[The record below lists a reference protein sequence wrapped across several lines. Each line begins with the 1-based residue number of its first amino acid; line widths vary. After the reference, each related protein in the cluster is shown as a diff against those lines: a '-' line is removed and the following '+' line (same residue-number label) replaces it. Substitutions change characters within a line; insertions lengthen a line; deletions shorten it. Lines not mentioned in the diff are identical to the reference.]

1 MTKKNAIQDI
11 YPLSYMQ
18 EGMLFHSL
26 LQKESQAYAEQASF
40 SITGKVDTRVF
51 EESVHALFERHDIFR
66 TIFISQNVS
75 VPQQV
80 VLKER
85 NVSIIEENLTNLNK
99 ADQIKHIEE
108 AKRRDRKKGFHLQKD
123 MLMRVTLLQTGEC
136 EYTCIWSF
144 HHIIMDGWC
153 LGIVLKEFF
162 QIYAS
167 RLRRTPLTLEPAV
180 PYGTYIKW
188 LMEQDKE
195 KAASYWERYLE
206 GFEQQTIL
214 PKQKKAGESRQEEVT
229 FSFSKEDTAKLKE
242 LAVKEEVTLSTIFHT
257 LWGILLQAY
266 NQTEDAVFGSV
277 ISGRPS
283 EIEGIERMIGLFI
296 NTVPV
301 RISGADIP
309 FQKLIKNVQKDAL
322 KGQAYSY
329 HPLYDIQANSQV
341 KQGLIDHILV
351 FENYPVE
358 QELDVLNSKG
368 DTKDL
373 FHIHDFSME
382 DETNYSFYLMV
393 APGDEIHLKMRY
405 DSSMYDRQFIEN
417 IKGHLAH
424 IVSQVLDKPDITPD
438 KLEII
443 TSGEKAQLLA
453 PISEETEKP
462 EYDTVHAMFE
472 RQAAKTPDQIAIRYE
487 GESVTYKELNESA
500 NKLARLLQKRGLKR
514 EEPVGV
520 MLGRSPSLAAAVL
533 GILKAGGAFV
543 PIDPGSP
550 KERIRYVIEN
560 SGCVHVVTERHQ
572 SVPAEQTL
580 QVTYIEEAG
589 TEADG
594 SNVQSI
600 NTADDLLYMIYTSG
614 TTGKPKGVLLEHKN
628 MGNLLSHQLTN
639 TDIDFCTNVL
649 QYASVAFDV
658 CYQELF
664 SVLLSGGT
672 LCIVPESIKRD
683 VSQLFSFID
692 QHNTEVVFFPTAF
705 VKMLFNEEGYAQSFP
720 RCVKHVITAGEQLT
734 VSRLFR
740 QTLRLHGMHLHNH
753 YGPSETHVV
762 STYTISAGDD
772 IPEHPPIGKPIHHNK
787 MYILSKNRQLQP
799 LGIAGELYISGA
811 NTGRGYVNNPA
822 LTEEKFLPDPFRT
835 DAVMYRTGDL
845 ARLRADGQIEY
856 IGRTDDQVKIR
867 GYRIEP
873 KEIETVLANHH
884 AVKEA
889 AVLIQT
895 NESGEN
901 ELCAYCSVSQATDP
915 SQLRSDLAKE
925 LPDYMIPVKWAFVDS
940 IPLTANGKVD
950 QRALPE
956 ASAYAAGRQYTAPRN
971 VTELKLT
978 RIWEEVLQSG
988 PIGVH
993 DHFFELGG
1001 HSLKA
1006 TALVA
1011 KIAKECSVQIPLSD
1025 VFSHPTVEEL
1035 AKIISEAEENP
1046 FASIEK
1052 TEMKETYPVSSAQK
1066 RMYVLHQLENGGV
1079 SYNIPAVLEVRGPFD
1094 RDRMEAVFKE
1104 LIRRHEPLRTSFEEK
1119 NGLPVQRIH
1128 DDVPFAFTKE
1138 QSAEA
1143 FIRPFDLGKAPLF
1156 RAGFVQIEKD
1166 RHLLLADMHHIISDG
1181 VSVNLLIREFS
1192 ELYAERS
1199 LPPLRIQYKDYAVW
1213 QQSFMAGAAY
1223 RKQEEYWLNRLAGE
1237 IPVLELPADKPR
1249 PPVRSFSGDRVSFVI
1264 NEKHTAQLKK
1274 LAKENKC
1281 TLYMTLLGVYTVLLA
1296 RLSGQEDMIVGSP
1309 IAGRPHADL
1318 DAVLG
1323 MFVNTLTFRTR
1334 PDGSMTF
1341 KEYLKGIRQ
1350 TALEAYE
1357 HQDYPLEELVDKL
1370 GVPRDMSR
1378 NPLFDTTFALQNM
1391 EQQKLRAAGLELQ
1404 PADVSLPISKFDLS
1418 LYISENAGELYCQ
1431 FEYSTDLF
1439 KRKTIQKWAAFF
1451 TTLAENAAADPG
1463 LELDDISVLT
1473 EKEEVSLLQ
1482 DFSPL
1487 QKTAFP
1493 LHQPLHDLLEQQAE
1507 KTPDRPAILTD
1518 DISITYQELNERANE
1533 LAHQLIKRGIRLED
1547 KTAIMGRRSPD
1558 MLIGIY
1564 AVLKAGGVYLPIDPD
1579 YPEERIRFLLKDS
1592 GVKFLLAEPELF
1604 APDLFEG
1611 ETISLKS
1618 GQTGN
1623 PEAAANPNVPV
1634 KPDSLAYIIYTS
1646 GSTGRPK
1653 GVQIEHRSAVNFLY
1667 SLQTRYGLSDSD
1679 IILHKTSY
1687 SFDASI
1693 WELFW
1698 WPIAGASVFLLPQ
1711 GGEKDPEMILN
1722 ALENN
1727 RITAAHFVPSML
1739 HAFLEYIN
1747 SRKQPIKKTCLK
1759 RVFAGG
1765 EQLGPHLV
1773 SRFYDLLPGTELTNS
1788 YGPTEATVEAAYFD
1802 LPQGKEFHNVPI
1814 GISGHNMRL
1823 YILNQKKRLLPPGC
1837 IGELYIAG
1845 TGVAR
1850 GYLNR
1855 PELTEERF
1863 LNDPFYPGERM
1874 YQTGDIAR
1882 WTEDGLVEWLGR
1894 SDGQVK
1900 VRGYRIEPGE
1910 IEAAIRRIDGIRE
1923 AAVTART
1930 EHGETALYAYI
1941 EGRESDDVRAELA
1954 TRLPAY
1960 MMPAQFIEMSE
1971 WPVTPSGKLD
1981 RRALPAP
1988 GGAADRQA
1996 YNAPRNVTEMKLC
2009 ALWEEVLKNGP
2020 VGIRDH
2026 FFERGGHSLKATALV
2041 SRIAKDFGVQVP
2053 LQDIFARPTVEELAS
2068 VIQDLEESP
2077 YEAIQPAQ
2085 TQDTYPVSSAQKRM
2099 YVLQQLED
2107 GGVGYNMPAVL
2118 ELTGPLDRGRLEET
2132 FRQLV
2137 ERHES
2142 LRTSFETGPDGE
2154 PVQRIH
2160 DSVPFQLDEAESA
2173 DAFVRPFCLEEA
2185 PLFRAALVKESDE
2198 RHLLLTDMHHI
2209 ISDGV
2214 SVNTLIKE
2222 FGELYAGR
2230 SLAPMRLQYKD
2241 YSVWQRSFQEKEGYQ
2256 KQEAYWLKRLEGEL
2270 PVLELPA
2277 DKARPAVRSFAGG
2290 SVSCTLDAETASGLH
2305 RIARDHGSTLYMVLL
2320 AAYNT
2325 LLARLSGQEDII
2337 VGSPIAG
2344 RPHKDLEPILGM
2356 FVNTLA
2362 IRTEPKG
2369 DKRFTDYLAEVR
2381 QAALEAY
2388 EHQDYPFEELVERLG
2403 VQRDTSRN
2411 PLFDAMLVVQNI
2423 EHEELLLDGLH
2434 IQPADVS
2441 RPVSKFDVTLQAS
2454 EGGGQIHFLFEY
2466 AASLFRRE
2474 TMQRWASHFMT
2485 MLEHI
2490 VREPETSLQAISML
2504 TAPERNRILSDFNG
2518 MTDQQLP
2525 EKTVHELFI
2534 TQARKTPDAAALIS
2548 GETLITYKELD
2559 DWSNKIARALQ
2570 KRQIGP
2576 DAAVG
2581 IVIPRSPEQVAA
2593 VFGVWKA
2600 GGAYVPIDPEYPE
2613 ERKQYIISDSGTAL
2627 LLTAHGAIEQVPDR
2641 FNGEVLA
2648 LEDIQEQDA
2657 SPVQSL
2663 SAPEDL
2669 AYIIYTSGTTG
2680 RPKGVMVEHRS
2691 VSQTLQWRSGFYDLN
2706 EKDTILQLF
2715 SFSFDGFVTSMFTP
2729 LISGAKAAVLAE
2741 DEARDILAIKHYLAS
2756 YRITHMIIV
2765 PVLYRTLLD
2774 VLEPGDAESLR
2785 IVTLAG
2791 EAVDQNIISRSL
2803 SVCPH
2808 TELAN
2813 EYGPTENS
2821 VATTAARHIEQS
2833 ENITIGR
2840 PIEHSHVY
2848 ILNGDH
2854 PQPIGVTGELCI
2866 SGSGLAR
2873 GYRNLPKQTA
2883 QAFVQDPFQ
2892 KNRRMYRTGDLAKWL
2907 PDGTL
2912 QYIGRIDEQVKIRGY
2927 RVELKEIESALTGI
2941 KGVKEAAVT
2950 AHTASAGQTEL
2961 CAYIVTEEGTE
2972 SETVQ
2977 QALRNEMPAYMVPA
2991 FFETLEALPVTPN
3004 GKLDRRALPEPRKK
3018 AHTGQAFT
3026 EPESDMEKE
3035 LSAIWSEV
3043 LGTENIAADQS
3054 FFELGGDSI
3063 KALQVSARLHQ
3074 AGKQIAVKDIFSRPT
3089 IRELAPYVRTERQ
3102 PVSQA
3107 PAEGEVKWSPIHKW
3121 FFTQDMKEAN
3131 HFNQSVMLTRAN
3143 SIDEEALRKT
3153 LKAITVHHDA
3163 LRLVCIKD
3171 EEKGLLLFNRPA
3183 DLADEQ
3189 LYSLTILEMEGDE
3202 HEKERFVKRR
3212 VAELQRNMDLENG
3225 PLVQA
3230 GLFRSEAEDYLFL
3243 TVHHLAVDGISWRI
3257 LLEDLASAYEQA
3269 ISGQEIKLP
3278 PKTMSFKTYT
3288 EQLADYAESKQLL
3301 QQAEYWREIEHYE
3314 TESLPYEQA
3323 DLSQTPAKKRNTV
3336 SFTLTESE
3344 TDALLKDVH
3353 SAYNTDTQDVLLA
3366 SAVLAVQKWSPRHAL
3381 KIALEGHGRQSEQA
3395 GADISR
3401 TVGWFTSIYPVL
3413 FRSGVY
3419 EPLEEYEIRTL
3430 KTVKDTLRRIPDK
3443 GNGYGVLKYLTPPKL
3458 AGMTFGKAPEISFNY
3473 LGQFDA
3479 PGGNPAETE
3488 QPDAFQFSPLGGGD
3502 DVTDTWKRE
3511 QSLEISA
3518 IAAKGRMT
3526 VSISYETERFR
3537 QDTIERLSE
3546 SCRYYLLKLSEHCL
3560 GKTDTEKTVSDFD
3573 DRELTEEALQ
3583 DIADLLSFH

>member
-1 MTKKNAIQDI
+1 MGQQPEIQDI
-11 YPLSYMQ
+11 YPLSFMQ

-26 LQKESQAYAEQASF
+26 LDHDSRAYFEQAVFTISGQLDRERF
-40 SITGKVDTRVF
+40 QKCIDAVF
-51 EESVHALFERHDIFR
+51 ERYDIFR
-66 TIFISQNVS
+66 TTFIHKNVAK
-75 VPQQV
+75 PRQV
-80 VLKER
+80 VLKNRPSRVQFHDISHLDE
-85 NVSIIEENLTNLNK
+85 K
-99 ADQIKHIEE
+99 AQDKY
-108 AKRRDRKKGFHLQKD
+108 ADRFRKEDKDKGFDLQSD
-123 MLMRVTLLQTGEC
+123 PLMRVSILKKAPER
-136 EYTCIWSF
+136 YVCIWSH
-144 HHIIMDGWC
+144 HHIVMDGWC
-153 LGIVLKEFF
+153 FGIVMKEFLM
-162 QIYAS
+162 IYQS
-167 RLRRTPLTLEPAV
+167 LGDGRLPSLEPV
-180 PYGTYIKW
+180 QPYGKYIKW
-188 LMEQDKE
+188 LMKQDRKEAEIFWKTRLADLEQS
-195 KAASYWERYLE
+195 AS
-206 GFEQQTIL
+206 L
-214 PKQKKAGESRQEEVT
+214 PKKSAEPNGELEQAVFTISEEQTNELKNIAARAG
-229 FSFSKEDTAKLKE
+229 A
-242 LAVKEEVTLSTIFHT
+242 TLNTVFQA
-257 LWGILLQAY
+257 LWGILLQRVSRCD
-266 NQTEDAVFGSV
+266 DAVFGSV
-277 ISGRPS
+277 VSGRPS
-283 EIEGIERMIGLFI
+283 DLAGVEKMVGLFI
-296 NTVPV
+296 NTIPV
-301 RISGADIP
+301 RVKSGSFSFLELVRHLQQETLQAE
-309 FQKLIKNVQKDAL
+309 
-322 KGQAYSY
+322 AYSY
-329 HPLYDIQANSQV
+329 YPLYDIQAQSPL
-341 KQGLIDHILV
+341 KQALFDHIIV
-351 FENYPVE
+351 FENVPAQRE
-358 QELDVLNSKG
+358 
-368 DTKDL
+368 
-373 FHIHDFSME
+373 
-382 DETNYSFYLMV
+382 
-393 APGDEIHLKMRY
+393 
-405 DSSMYDRQFIEN
+405 IEN
-417 IKGHLAH
+417 
-424 IVSQVLDKPDITPD
+424 
-438 KLEII
+438 
-443 TSGEKAQLLA
+443 
-453 PISEETEKP
+453 
-462 EYDTVHAMFE
+462 
-472 RQAAKTPDQIAIRYE
+472 
-487 GESVTYKELNESA
+487 
-500 NKLARLLQKRGLKR
+500 
-514 EEPVGV
+514 
-520 MLGRSPSLAAAVL
+520 
-533 GILKAGGAFV
+533 
-543 PIDPGSP
+543 
-550 KERIRYVIEN
+550 
-560 SGCVHVVTERHQ
+560 
-572 SVPAEQTL
+572 
-580 QVTYIEEAG
+580 
-589 TEADG
+589 
-594 SNVQSI
+594 
-600 NTADDLLYMIYTSG
+600 
-614 TTGKPKGVLLEHKN
+614 
-628 MGNLLSHQLTN
+628 
-639 TDIDFCTNVL
+639 
-649 QYASVAFDV
+649 
-658 CYQELF
+658 
-664 SVLLSGGT
+664 
-672 LCIVPESIKRD
+672 
-683 VSQLFSFID
+683 
-692 QHNTEVVFFPTAF
+692 
-705 VKMLFNEEGYAQSFP
+705 
-720 RCVKHVITAGEQLT
+720 
-734 VSRLFR
+734 
-740 QTLRLHGMHLHNH
+740 
-753 YGPSETHVV
+753 
-762 STYTISAGDD
+762 
-772 IPEHPPIGKPIHHNK
+772 
-787 MYILSKNRQLQP
+787 
-799 LGIAGELYISGA
+799 
-811 NTGRGYVNNPA
+811 
-822 LTEEKFLPDPFRT
+822 
-835 DAVMYRTGDL
+835 
-845 ARLRADGQIEY
+845 
-856 IGRTDDQVKIR
+856 
-867 GYRIEP
+867 
-873 KEIETVLANHH
+873 
-884 AVKEA
+884 
-889 AVLIQT
+889 
-895 NESGEN
+895 
-901 ELCAYCSVSQATDP
+901 VSQAGSFDFAVEDFTMEEVTNYGCSIKVIPGNSLYIRLKFDTGIYDDVFMKNIETFLRHMVNSVISDP
-915 SQLRSDLAKE
+915 EIGASEIALLDACEARSMMDAFNHTETVEPPAPTLHGLFARRAVLSPHRPALRFPDGMLTYAE
-925 LPDYMIPVKWAFVDS
+925 LD
-940 IPLTANGKVD
+940 
-950 QRALPE
+950 
-956 ASAYAAGRQYTAPRN
+956 QYTDRLAVRLRQKG
-971 VTELKLT
+971 VRKESMVG
-978 RIWEEVLQSG
+978 VL
-988 PIGVH
+988 
-993 DHFFELGG
+993 
-1001 HSLKA
+1001 
-1006 TALVA
+1006 
-1011 KIAKECSVQIPLSD
+1011 
-1025 VFSHPTVEEL
+1025 
-1035 AKIISEAEENP
+1035 
-1046 FASIEK
+1046 
-1052 TEMKETYPVSSAQK
+1052 
-1066 RMYVLHQLENGGV
+1066 
-1079 SYNIPAVLEVRGPFD
+1079 
-1094 RDRMEAVFKE
+1094 
-1104 LIRRHEPLRTSFEEK
+1104 
-1119 NGLPVQRIH
+1119 
-1128 DDVPFAFTKE
+1128 
-1138 QSAEA
+1138 
-1143 FIRPFDLGKAPLF
+1143 
-1156 RAGFVQIEKD
+1156 
-1166 RHLLLADMHHIISDG
+1166 
-1181 VSVNLLIREFS
+1181 
-1192 ELYAERS
+1192 AERS
-1199 LPPLRIQYKDYAVW
+1199 PEMAV
-1213 QQSFMAGAAY
+1213 
-1223 RKQEEYWLNRLAGE
+1223 
-1237 IPVLELPADKPR
+1237 
-1249 PPVRSFSGDRVSFVI
+1249 
-1264 NEKHTAQLKK
+1264 
-1274 LAKENKC
+1274 
-1281 TLYMTLLGVYTVLLA
+1281 
-1296 RLSGQEDMIVGSP
+1296 
-1309 IAGRPHADL
+1309 
-1318 DAVLG
+1318 
-1323 MFVNTLTFRTR
+1323 
-1334 PDGSMTF
+1334 
-1341 KEYLKGIRQ
+1341 
-1350 TALEAYE
+1350 
-1357 HQDYPLEELVDKL
+1357 
-1370 GVPRDMSR
+1370 
-1378 NPLFDTTFALQNM
+1378 
-1391 EQQKLRAAGLELQ
+1391 
-1404 PADVSLPISKFDLS
+1404 
-1418 LYISENAGELYCQ
+1418 
-1431 FEYSTDLF
+1431 
-1439 KRKTIQKWAAFF
+1439 
-1451 TTLAENAAADPG
+1451 
-1463 LELDDISVLT
+1463 SVL
-1473 EKEEVSLLQ
+1473 
-1482 DFSPL
+1482 
-1487 QKTAFP
+1487 
-1493 LHQPLHDLLEQQAE
+1493 
-1507 KTPDRPAILTD
+1507 
-1518 DISITYQELNERANE
+1518 
-1533 LAHQLIKRGIRLED
+1533 
-1547 KTAIMGRRSPD
+1547 
-1558 MLIGIY
+1558 
-1564 AVLKAGGVYLPIDPD
+1564 AVLKAGGAYVPLDPD
-1579 YPEERIRFLLKDS
+1579 YPEDRLRYMLDDCGACL
-1592 GVKFLLAEPELF
+1592 LLAQPGLSVSGF
-1604 APDLFEG
+1604 SG
-1611 ETISLKS
+1611 ETLEVSLS
-1618 GQTGN
+1618 SLTSETETGAVSD
-1623 PEAAANPNVPV
+1623 EADA
-1634 KPDSLAYIIYTS
+1634 DSLAYIIYTS
-1646 GSTGRPK
+1646 GSTGTPK
-1653 GVQIEHRSAVNFLY
+1653 GVAVEHRQAAAFL
-1667 SLQTRYGLSDSD
+1667 SGMQGQFPLTEED
-1679 IILHKTSY
+1679 IIVLKSSF

-1693 WELFW
+1693 WQLFW
-1698 WPIAGASVFLLPQ
+1698 WTMSGASVYLLPA
-1711 GGEKDPEMILN
+1711 GWEKDPVRMIEAFSSEKVTTAHFIPAMVNSFLD
-1722 ALENN
+1722 ALETEPAET
-1727 RITAAHFVPSML
+1727 RTRL
-1739 HAFLEYIN
+1739 GRTL
-1747 SRKQPIKKTCLK
+1747 T

-1765 EQLGPHLV
+1765 EALSPLTAA
-1773 SRFYDLLPGTELTNS
+1773 RFADLLPETMLIHG
-1788 YGPTEATVEAAYFD
+1788 YGPTEATVDAAFYVCD
-1802 LPQGKEFHNVPI
+1802 RKRDSGRTRLPI
-1814 GISGHNMRL
+1814 GKPVPGARL
-1823 YILNQKKRLLPPGC
+1823 YVLDSGGTIQPAGVA
-1837 IGELYIAG
+1837 GELYIAG

-1855 PELTEERF
+1855 PELTAERF
-1863 LNDPFYPGERM
+1863 LDDPFYPGERM

-1910 IEAAIRRIDGIRE
+1910 IEAAIRRIDSIRE

-1941 EGRESDDVRAELA
+1941 EGRKSDDVRAELA
-1954 TRLPAY
+1954 ARLPAY

-1988 GGAADRQA
+1988 GGTADRQA
-1996 YNAPRNVTEMKLC
+1996 YTAPRNVTEMKLC

-2041 SRIAKDFGVQVP
+2041 SRIAKEFGVQVP

-2118 ELTGPLDRGRLEET
+2118 ELTGPLDRSRLEET

-2241 YSVWQRSFQEKEGYQ
+2241 YAVWQRSFQQKEGYQ

-2277 DKARPAVRSFAGG
+2277 DKPRPAVRSFAGG

-2411 PLFDAMLVVQNI
+2411 PLFDAMLVVQNM

-2466 AASLFRRE
+2466 AASLFRKE

-2490 VREPETSLQAISML
+2490 VREPETSIQAISML
-2504 TAPERNRILSDFNG
+2504 TAPERDRILSDFNG
-2518 MTDQQLP
+2518 MTDKQLP
-2525 EKTVHELFI
+2525 EKTVHGLFI

-2548 GETLITYKELD
+2548 GETLVTYKELD

-2576 DAAVG
+2576 NAAVG

-2627 LLTAHGAIEQVPDR
+2627 LLTAHGAIDQVPDH
-2641 FNGEVLA
+2641 FKGEVLA
-2648 LEDIQEQDA
+2648 LEDIREQDA
-2657 SPVQSL
+2657 SPVQPL

-2691 VSQTLQWRSGFYDLN
+2691 VSKTLQWRSGFYDLN
-2706 EKDTILQLF
+2706 EKDTVLQLF

-2729 LISGAKAAVLAE
+2729 LISGAKAAVPAE

-2756 YRITHMIIV
+2756 YRITHMIMV

-2912 QYIGRIDEQVKIRGY
+2912 QYIGRMDEQVKIRGY

-3018 AHTGQAFT
+3018 AHTGRAFT

-3107 PAEGEVKWSPIHKW
+3107 PAEGEVKWSPVHKW

-3131 HFNQSVMLTRAN
+3131 HFNQSVMLTRTN

-3163 LRLVCIKD
+3163 LRLVCKKD

-3189 LYSLTILEMEGDE
+3189 LYNLTILETEGDE
-3202 HEKERFVKRR
+3202 HEKERFIKRR

-3269 ISGQEIKLP
+3269 ASGQEIKLP

-3366 SAVLAVQKWSPRHAL
+3366 SAVLALQKWSPRHAL

-3413 FRSGVY
+3413 VRSGVY

-3479 PGGNPAETE
+3479 PGGSPAETE

-3560 GKTDTEKTVSDFD
+3560 SKTDTEKTVSDFD

>member
-1 MTKKNAIQDI
+1 MQ
-11 YPLSYMQ
+11 YQPLAWRQ
-18 EGMLFHSL
+18 AEGFDYETAMFFSGHTANELSIL
-26 LQKESQAYAEQASF
+26 IKERTD
-40 SITGKVDTRVF
+40 TGLIELNFDYQ
-51 EESVHALFERHDIFR
+51 SALF
-66 TIFISQNVS
+66 
-75 VPQQV
+75 
-80 VLKER
+80 
-85 NVSIIEENLTNLNK
+85 
-99 ADQIKHIEE
+99 
-108 AKRRDRKKGFHLQKD
+108 
-123 MLMRVTLLQTGEC
+123 
-136 EYTCIWSF
+136 
-144 HHIIMDGWC
+144 
-153 LGIVLKEFF
+153 
-162 QIYAS
+162 
-167 RLRRTPLTLEPAV
+167 
-180 PYGTYIKW
+180 
-188 LMEQDKE
+188 
-195 KAASYWERYLE
+195 
-206 GFEQQTIL
+206 
-214 PKQKKAGESRQEEVT
+214 
-229 FSFSKEDTAKLKE
+229 
-242 LAVKEEVTLSTIFHT
+242 
-257 LWGILLQAY
+257 
-266 NQTEDAVFGSV
+266 TE
-277 ISGRPS
+277 
-283 EIEGIERMIGLFI
+283 
-296 NTVPV
+296 T
-301 RISGADIP
+301 
-309 FQKLIKNVQKDAL
+309 
-322 KGQAYSY
+322 
-329 HPLYDIQANSQV
+329 
-341 KQGLIDHILV
+341 
-351 FENYPVE
+351 
-358 QELDVLNSKG
+358 
-368 DTKDL
+368 
-373 FHIHDFSME
+373 
-382 DETNYSFYLMV
+382 
-393 APGDEIHLKMRY
+393 
-405 DSSMYDRQFIEN
+405 
-417 IKGHLAH
+417 
-424 IVSQVLDKPDITPD
+424 
-438 KLEII
+438 
-443 TSGEKAQLLA
+443 
-453 PISEETEKP
+453 
-462 EYDTVHAMFE
+462 
-472 RQAAKTPDQIAIRYE
+472 
-487 GESVTYKELNESA
+487 
-500 NKLARLLQKRGLKR
+500 
-514 EEPVGV
+514 
-520 MLGRSPSLAAAVL
+520 
-533 GILKAGGAFV
+533 
-543 PIDPGSP
+543 
-550 KERIRYVIEN
+550 
-560 SGCVHVVTERHQ
+560 
-572 SVPAEQTL
+572 
-580 QVTYIEEAG
+580 
-589 TEADG
+589 
-594 SNVQSI
+594 
-600 NTADDLLYMIYTSG
+600 
-614 TTGKPKGVLLEHKN
+614 
-628 MGNLLSHQLTN
+628 
-639 TDIDFCTNVL
+639 
-649 QYASVAFDV
+649 
-658 CYQELF
+658 
-664 SVLLSGGT
+664 
-672 LCIVPESIKRD
+672 SIKRIQTHLLTIVENAVRNPD
-683 VSQLFSFID
+683 RLIRHIDMADEKEKKRVLSSF
-692 QHNTEVVFFPTAF
+692 NRTEAVEPPAPT
-705 VKMLFNEEGYAQSFP
+705 
-720 RCVKHVITAGEQLT
+720 
-734 VSRLFR
+734 
-740 QTLRLHGMHLHNH
+740 LHGLF
-753 YGPSETHVV
+753 TRR
-762 STYTISAGDD
+762 AA
-772 IPEHPPIGKPIHHNK
+772 
-787 MYILSKNRQLQP
+787 LSPHR
-799 LGIAGELYISGA
+799 
-811 NTGRGYVNNPA
+811 PA
-822 LTEEKFLPDPFRT
+822 LCFPGGMLTY
-835 DAVMYRTGDL
+835 A
-845 ARLRADGQIEY
+845 
-856 IGRTDDQVKIR
+856 
-867 GYRIEP
+867 
-873 KEIETVLANHH
+873 
-884 AVKEA
+884 
-889 AVLIQT
+889 
-895 NESGEN
+895 
-901 ELCAYCSVSQATDP
+901 ELD
-915 SQLRSDLAKE
+915 
-925 LPDYMIPVKWAFVDS
+925 
-940 IPLTANGKVD
+940 
-950 QRALPE
+950 
-956 ASAYAAGRQYTAPRN
+956 QYTDRLAVWLRQKG
-971 VTELKLT
+971 VRKESMVG
-978 RIWEEVLQSG
+978 VL
-988 PIGVH
+988 
-993 DHFFELGG
+993 
-1001 HSLKA
+1001 
-1006 TALVA
+1006 
-1011 KIAKECSVQIPLSD
+1011 
-1025 VFSHPTVEEL
+1025 
-1035 AKIISEAEENP
+1035 
-1046 FASIEK
+1046 
-1052 TEMKETYPVSSAQK
+1052 
-1066 RMYVLHQLENGGV
+1066 
-1079 SYNIPAVLEVRGPFD
+1079 
-1094 RDRMEAVFKE
+1094 
-1104 LIRRHEPLRTSFEEK
+1104 
-1119 NGLPVQRIH
+1119 
-1128 DDVPFAFTKE
+1128 
-1138 QSAEA
+1138 
-1143 FIRPFDLGKAPLF
+1143 
-1156 RAGFVQIEKD
+1156 
-1166 RHLLLADMHHIISDG
+1166 
-1181 VSVNLLIREFS
+1181 
-1192 ELYAERS
+1192 AERS
-1199 LPPLRIQYKDYAVW
+1199 PEMV
-1213 QQSFMAGAAY
+1213 
-1223 RKQEEYWLNRLAGE
+1223 
-1237 IPVLELPADKPR
+1237 V
-1249 PPVRSFSGDRVSFVI
+1249 
-1264 NEKHTAQLKK
+1264 
-1274 LAKENKC
+1274 
-1281 TLYMTLLGVYTVLLA
+1281 
-1296 RLSGQEDMIVGSP
+1296 
-1309 IAGRPHADL
+1309 
-1318 DAVLG
+1318 
-1323 MFVNTLTFRTR
+1323 
-1334 PDGSMTF
+1334 
-1341 KEYLKGIRQ
+1341 
-1350 TALEAYE
+1350 
-1357 HQDYPLEELVDKL
+1357 
-1370 GVPRDMSR
+1370 
-1378 NPLFDTTFALQNM
+1378 
-1391 EQQKLRAAGLELQ
+1391 
-1404 PADVSLPISKFDLS
+1404 
-1418 LYISENAGELYCQ
+1418 
-1431 FEYSTDLF
+1431 
-1439 KRKTIQKWAAFF
+1439 
-1451 TTLAENAAADPG
+1451 
-1463 LELDDISVLT
+1463 SVL
-1473 EKEEVSLLQ
+1473 
-1482 DFSPL
+1482 
-1487 QKTAFP
+1487 
-1493 LHQPLHDLLEQQAE
+1493 
-1507 KTPDRPAILTD
+1507 
-1518 DISITYQELNERANE
+1518 
-1533 LAHQLIKRGIRLED
+1533 
-1547 KTAIMGRRSPD
+1547 
-1558 MLIGIY
+1558 
-1564 AVLKAGGVYLPIDPD
+1564 AVLKAGGAYVPLDPE
-1579 YPEERIRFLLKDS
+1579 YPEDRLRYMLDDCGACL
-1592 GVKFLLAEPELF
+1592 LLAQPGLSVSGF
-1604 APDLFEG
+1604 SG
-1611 ETISLKS
+1611 ETLEVSLS
-1618 GQTGN
+1618 SLTGETETGAVSD
-1623 PEAAANPNVPV
+1623 EADA
-1634 KPDSLAYIIYTS
+1634 DSLAYIIYTS
-1646 GSTGRPK
+1646 GSTGTPK
-1653 GVQIEHRSAVNFLY
+1653 GVAVEHRQAAAFL
-1667 SLQTRYGLSDSD
+1667 SGMQGQFPLTEED
-1679 IILHKTSY
+1679 IIVLKSSF

-1693 WELFW
+1693 WQLFW
-1698 WPIAGASVFLLPQ
+1698 WTMSGASVYLLPA
-1711 GGEKDPEMILN
+1711 GWEKDPVRMIEAFASEKVTTAHFIPAMVNSFLD
-1722 ALENN
+1722 ALETEPAET
-1727 RITAAHFVPSML
+1727 RTRL
-1739 HAFLEYIN
+1739 GRTL
-1747 SRKQPIKKTCLK
+1747 T

-1765 EQLGPHLV
+1765 EALSPLTA
-1773 SRFYDLLPGTELTNS
+1773 SRFADLLPETMLIHG
-1788 YGPTEATVEAAYFD
+1788 YGPTEATVDAAFYVCD
-1802 LPQGKEFHNVPI
+1802 RKRDSGRTRLPI
-1814 GISGHNMRL
+1814 GKPVPGARL
-1823 YILNQKKRLLPPGC
+1823 YVLDSGGTIQPAGVA
-1837 IGELYIAG
+1837 GELYIAG

-1863 LNDPFYPGERM
+1863 LDDPFYPGERM

-1941 EGRESDDVRAELA
+1941 EGRKSDDVRAELA

-1960 MMPAQFIEMSE
+1960 MMPAQFIKMTE

-1996 YNAPRNVTEMKLC
+1996 YTAPRNVTEMKLC

-2041 SRIAKDFGVQVP
+2041 SRIAKEFGVQVP

-2085 TQDTYPVSSAQKRM
+2085 KQDTYPVSSAQKRM

-2241 YSVWQRSFQEKEGYQ
+2241 YAVWQRSFQEKEGYQ

-2277 DKARPAVRSFAGG
+2277 DKPRPAVRSFAGG

-2403 VQRDTSRN
+2403 VQRDMSRN
-2411 PLFDAMLVVQNI
+2411 PLFDAMLVVQNM

-2434 IQPADVS
+2434 IQNADVS

-2466 AASLFRRE
+2466 AASLFRKE

-2490 VREPETSLQAISML
+2490 VREPETSIQAISML

-2518 MTDQQLP
+2518 MADQQLP

-2559 DWSNKIARALQ
+2559 EWSNKIARALQ

-2627 LLTAHGAIEQVPDR
+2627 LLTVHGAIDQVPDH
-2641 FNGEVLA
+2641 FKGEVLA

-2691 VSQTLQWRSGFYDLN
+2691 VSKTLQWRSGFYDLN
-2706 EKDTILQLF
+2706 EKDTVLQLF

-2729 LISGAKAAVLAE
+2729 LISGAKAAVPAE
-2741 DEARDILAIKHYLAS
+2741 DEAKDILAIKHYLAS

-2791 EAVDQNIISRSL
+2791 EAVDQNVISRSL

-2883 QAFVQDPFQ
+2883 QAFVQDPFR

-2912 QYIGRIDEQVKIRGY
+2912 QYIGRMDEQVKIRGY

-2950 AHTASAGQTEL
+2950 ALPASAGQTEL

-3018 AHTGQAFT
+3018 AHTGRAFT

-3107 PAEGEVKWSPIHKW
+3107 PAEGEVKWSPVHKW

-3131 HFNQSVMLTRAN
+3131 HFNQSVMLTRTN

-3153 LKAITVHHDA
+3153 LKAITVHHDS
-3163 LRLVCIKD
+3163 LRLVCKKD

-3189 LYSLTILEMEGDE
+3189 LYSLTILETEGDE

-3366 SAVLAVQKWSPRHAL
+3366 SAVLAIQKWSPRHAL

-3413 FRSGVY
+3413 FRSGAY

>member
-1 MTKKNAIQDI
+1 
-11 YPLSYMQ
+11 
-18 EGMLFHSL
+18 
-26 LQKESQAYAEQASF
+26 
-40 SITGKVDTRVF
+40 
-51 EESVHALFERHDIFR
+51 
-66 TIFISQNVS
+66 
-75 VPQQV
+75 
-80 VLKER
+80 
-85 NVSIIEENLTNLNK
+85 
-99 ADQIKHIEE
+99 
-108 AKRRDRKKGFHLQKD
+108 
-123 MLMRVTLLQTGEC
+123 
-136 EYTCIWSF
+136 
-144 HHIIMDGWC
+144 
-153 LGIVLKEFF
+153 
-162 QIYAS
+162 
-167 RLRRTPLTLEPAV
+167 
-180 PYGTYIKW
+180 
-188 LMEQDKE
+188 
-195 KAASYWERYLE
+195 
-206 GFEQQTIL
+206 
-214 PKQKKAGESRQEEVT
+214 
-229 FSFSKEDTAKLKE
+229 
-242 LAVKEEVTLSTIFHT
+242 
-257 LWGILLQAY
+257 
-266 NQTEDAVFGSV
+266 
-277 ISGRPS
+277 
-283 EIEGIERMIGLFI
+283 
-296 NTVPV
+296 
-301 RISGADIP
+301 
-309 FQKLIKNVQKDAL
+309 
-322 KGQAYSY
+322 
-329 HPLYDIQANSQV
+329 
-341 KQGLIDHILV
+341 
-351 FENYPVE
+351 
-358 QELDVLNSKG
+358 
-368 DTKDL
+368 
-373 FHIHDFSME
+373 
-382 DETNYSFYLMV
+382 
-393 APGDEIHLKMRY
+393 
-405 DSSMYDRQFIEN
+405 
-417 IKGHLAH
+417 
-424 IVSQVLDKPDITPD
+424 
-438 KLEII
+438 
-443 TSGEKAQLLA
+443 
-453 PISEETEKP
+453 
-462 EYDTVHAMFE
+462 
-472 RQAAKTPDQIAIRYE
+472 
-487 GESVTYKELNESA
+487 
-500 NKLARLLQKRGLKR
+500 
-514 EEPVGV
+514 
-520 MLGRSPSLAAAVL
+520 
-533 GILKAGGAFV
+533 
-543 PIDPGSP
+543 
-550 KERIRYVIEN
+550 
-560 SGCVHVVTERHQ
+560 
-572 SVPAEQTL
+572 
-580 QVTYIEEAG
+580 
-589 TEADG
+589 
-594 SNVQSI
+594 
-600 NTADDLLYMIYTSG
+600 
-614 TTGKPKGVLLEHKN
+614 
-628 MGNLLSHQLTN
+628 
-639 TDIDFCTNVL
+639 
-649 QYASVAFDV
+649 
-658 CYQELF
+658 
-664 SVLLSGGT
+664 
-672 LCIVPESIKRD
+672 
-683 VSQLFSFID
+683 
-692 QHNTEVVFFPTAF
+692 
-705 VKMLFNEEGYAQSFP
+705 
-720 RCVKHVITAGEQLT
+720 
-734 VSRLFR
+734 
-740 QTLRLHGMHLHNH
+740 
-753 YGPSETHVV
+753 
-762 STYTISAGDD
+762 
-772 IPEHPPIGKPIHHNK
+772 
-787 MYILSKNRQLQP
+787 
-799 LGIAGELYISGA
+799 
-811 NTGRGYVNNPA
+811 
-822 LTEEKFLPDPFRT
+822 
-835 DAVMYRTGDL
+835 
-845 ARLRADGQIEY
+845 
-856 IGRTDDQVKIR
+856 
-867 GYRIEP
+867 
-873 KEIETVLANHH
+873 
-884 AVKEA
+884 
-889 AVLIQT
+889 
-895 NESGEN
+895 
-901 ELCAYCSVSQATDP
+901 
-915 SQLRSDLAKE
+915 
-925 LPDYMIPVKWAFVDS
+925 
-940 IPLTANGKVD
+940 
-950 QRALPE
+950 
-956 ASAYAAGRQYTAPRN
+956 
-971 VTELKLT
+971 
-978 RIWEEVLQSG
+978 
-988 PIGVH
+988 
-993 DHFFELGG
+993 
-1001 HSLKA
+1001 
-1006 TALVA
+1006 
-1011 KIAKECSVQIPLSD
+1011 
-1025 VFSHPTVEEL
+1025 
-1035 AKIISEAEENP
+1035 
-1046 FASIEK
+1046 
-1052 TEMKETYPVSSAQK
+1052 
-1066 RMYVLHQLENGGV
+1066 
-1079 SYNIPAVLEVRGPFD
+1079 
-1094 RDRMEAVFKE
+1094 
-1104 LIRRHEPLRTSFEEK
+1104 
-1119 NGLPVQRIH
+1119 
-1128 DDVPFAFTKE
+1128 
-1138 QSAEA
+1138 
-1143 FIRPFDLGKAPLF
+1143 
-1156 RAGFVQIEKD
+1156 
-1166 RHLLLADMHHIISDG
+1166 
-1181 VSVNLLIREFS
+1181 
-1192 ELYAERS
+1192 
-1199 LPPLRIQYKDYAVW
+1199 
-1213 QQSFMAGAAY
+1213 
-1223 RKQEEYWLNRLAGE
+1223 
-1237 IPVLELPADKPR
+1237 
-1249 PPVRSFSGDRVSFVI
+1249 
-1264 NEKHTAQLKK
+1264 
-1274 LAKENKC
+1274 
-1281 TLYMTLLGVYTVLLA
+1281 
-1296 RLSGQEDMIVGSP
+1296 
-1309 IAGRPHADL
+1309 
-1318 DAVLG
+1318 
-1323 MFVNTLTFRTR
+1323 
-1334 PDGSMTF
+1334 
-1341 KEYLKGIRQ
+1341 
-1350 TALEAYE
+1350 
-1357 HQDYPLEELVDKL
+1357 
-1370 GVPRDMSR
+1370 
-1378 NPLFDTTFALQNM
+1378 
-1391 EQQKLRAAGLELQ
+1391 
-1404 PADVSLPISKFDLS
+1404 
-1418 LYISENAGELYCQ
+1418 
-1431 FEYSTDLF
+1431 
-1439 KRKTIQKWAAFF
+1439 
-1451 TTLAENAAADPG
+1451 
-1463 LELDDISVLT
+1463 
-1473 EKEEVSLLQ
+1473 
-1482 DFSPL
+1482 
-1487 QKTAFP
+1487 
-1493 LHQPLHDLLEQQAE
+1493 
-1507 KTPDRPAILTD
+1507 
-1518 DISITYQELNERANE
+1518 
-1533 LAHQLIKRGIRLED
+1533 
-1547 KTAIMGRRSPD
+1547 
-1558 MLIGIY
+1558 
-1564 AVLKAGGVYLPIDPD
+1564 
-1579 YPEERIRFLLKDS
+1579 
-1592 GVKFLLAEPELF
+1592 
-1604 APDLFEG
+1604 
-1611 ETISLKS
+1611 
-1618 GQTGN
+1618 
-1623 PEAAANPNVPV
+1623 
-1634 KPDSLAYIIYTS
+1634 
-1646 GSTGRPK
+1646 
-1653 GVQIEHRSAVNFLY
+1653 
-1667 SLQTRYGLSDSD
+1667 
-1679 IILHKTSY
+1679 
-1687 SFDASI
+1687 
-1693 WELFW
+1693 
-1698 WPIAGASVFLLPQ
+1698 
-1711 GGEKDPEMILN
+1711 
-1722 ALENN
+1722 
-1727 RITAAHFVPSML
+1727 
-1739 HAFLEYIN
+1739 
-1747 SRKQPIKKTCLK
+1747 
-1759 RVFAGG
+1759 
-1765 EQLGPHLV
+1765 
-1773 SRFYDLLPGTELTNS
+1773 
-1788 YGPTEATVEAAYFD
+1788 
-1802 LPQGKEFHNVPI
+1802 
-1814 GISGHNMRL
+1814 
-1823 YILNQKKRLLPPGC
+1823 
-1837 IGELYIAG
+1837 
-1845 TGVAR
+1845 
-1850 GYLNR
+1850 
-1855 PELTEERF
+1855 
-1863 LNDPFYPGERM
+1863 
-1874 YQTGDIAR
+1874 
-1882 WTEDGLVEWLGR
+1882 
-1894 SDGQVK
+1894 
-1900 VRGYRIEPGE
+1900 
-1910 IEAAIRRIDGIRE
+1910 
-1923 AAVTART
+1923 
-1930 EHGETALYAYI
+1930 
-1941 EGRESDDVRAELA
+1941 
-1954 TRLPAY
+1954 
-1960 MMPAQFIEMSE
+1960 
-1971 WPVTPSGKLD
+1971 
-1981 RRALPAP
+1981 
-1988 GGAADRQA
+1988 
-1996 YNAPRNVTEMKLC
+1996 
-2009 ALWEEVLKNGP
+2009 
-2020 VGIRDH
+2020 
-2026 FFERGGHSLKATALV
+2026 
-2041 SRIAKDFGVQVP
+2041 
-2053 LQDIFARPTVEELAS
+2053 
-2068 VIQDLEESP
+2068 
-2077 YEAIQPAQ
+2077 
-2085 TQDTYPVSSAQKRM
+2085 M

-2185 PLFRAALVKESDE
+2185 PLFRAALVKESGE

-2241 YSVWQRSFQEKEGYQ
+2241 YAVWQRSFQEKEGHQ

-2277 DKARPAVRSFAGG
+2277 DKPRPAVRSFAGG

-2411 PLFDAMLVVQNI
+2411 PLFDAMLVVQNM
-2423 EHEELLLDGLH
+2423 EHEELQLDGLH
-2434 IQPADVS
+2434 IQNADVS

-2466 AASLFRRE
+2466 AASLFRKE

-2490 VREPETSLQAISML
+2490 VREPETSIQAISML
-2504 TAPERNRILSDFNG
+2504 TAPERDRILSDFNG
-2518 MTDQQLP
+2518 MADQQLP

-2559 DWSNKIARALQ
+2559 EWSNKIARALQ

-2627 LLTAHGAIEQVPDR
+2627 LLTVHGAIDQVPDH
-2641 FNGEVLA
+2641 FKGEVLA

-2669 AYIIYTSGTTG
+2669 AYFIYTSGTTG

-2803 SVCPH
+2803 SVCPQ

-2883 QAFVQDPFQ
+2883 QAFVQDPFR
-2892 KNRRMYRTGDLAKWL
+2892 KNRRMYRTGALAKWL

-2912 QYIGRIDEQVKIRGY
+2912 QYIGRMDEQVKIRGY

-2950 AHTASAGQTEL
+2950 ALPASAGQTEL

-3018 AHTGQAFT
+3018 AHTGRAFT

-3107 PAEGEVKWSPIHKW
+3107 PAEGEVKWSPVHKW

-3131 HFNQSVMLTRAN
+3131 HFNQSVMLTRTN

-3163 LRLVCIKD
+3163 LRLVCKKD

-3189 LYSLTILEMEGDE
+3189 LYSLTILETEGDE

-3269 ISGQEIKLP
+3269 VSGQEIKLP

-3288 EQLADYAESKQLL
+3288 EQLADYAESRQLL

-3419 EPLEEYEIRTL
+3419 EPHEEYEIRTL

-3443 GNGYGVLKYLTPPKL
+3443 GNGYGVLKYLTPPEL

-3537 QDTIERLSE
+3537 QDTIKRLSE
-3546 SCRYYLLKLSEHCL
+3546 SCRYYLLKLLEHCL

>member
-1 MTKKNAIQDI
+1 MSRHASNSGGDI
-11 YPLSYMQ
+11 DFDVLRHALDFSISQ
-18 EGMLFHSL
+18 NDSLRFQLTEGDGSEPQLYLAGHRPISLETVDFTHTDNSERDAWIDTQTRVPFKLFHSPL
-26 LQKESQAYAEQASF
+26 YQF
-40 SITGKVDTRVF
+40 
-51 EESVHALFERHDIFR
+51 
-66 TIFISQNVS
+66 
-75 VPQQV
+75 
-80 VLKER
+80 
-85 NVSIIEENLTNLNK
+85 
-99 ADQIKHIEE
+99 
-108 AKRRDRKKGFHLQKD
+108 
-123 MLMRVTLLQTGEC
+123 TLLVMSDE
-136 EYTCIWSF
+136 EVWLYSKF
-144 HHIIMDGWC
+144 HHIIMDGISLNL
-153 LGIVLKEFF
+153 LGNQLIDIYQKIMRGEDLAEHHRPSYLSYMEKEQQYLQSSRF
-162 QIYAS
+162 QKDRSFWTETYRTVPEHLSLAERTSHLRQSTAAS
-167 RLRRTPLTLEPAV
+167 RDTITLSHSLEQSIRLFCKENNISIISLFMASLYICISRLTAKKDIAI
-180 PYGTYIKW
+180 GTY
-188 LMEQDKE
+188 
-195 KAASYWERYLE
+195 YGNR
-206 GFEQQTIL
+206 
-214 PKQKKAGESRQEEVT
+214 
-229 FSFSKEDTAKLKE
+229 
-242 LAVKEEVTLSTIFHT
+242 
-257 LWGILLQAY
+257 
-266 NQTEDAVFGSV
+266 GS
-277 ISGRPS
+277 
-283 EIEGIERMIGLFI
+283 
-296 NTVPV
+296 
-301 RISGADIP
+301 
-309 FQKLIKNVQKDAL
+309 
-322 KGQAYSY
+322 
-329 HPLYDIQANSQV
+329 
-341 KQGLIDHILV
+341 
-351 FENYPVE
+351 
-358 QELDVLNSKG
+358 
-368 DTKDL
+368 
-373 FHIHDFSME
+373 
-382 DETNYSFYLMV
+382 
-393 APGDEIHLKMRY
+393 
-405 DSSMYDRQFIEN
+405 
-417 IKGHLAH
+417 
-424 IVSQVLDKPDITPD
+424 
-438 KLEII
+438 KLE
-443 TSGEKAQLLA
+443 
-453 PISEETEKP
+453 
-462 EYDTVHAMFE
+462 
-472 RQAAKTPDQIAIRYE
+472 
-487 GESVTYKELNESA
+487 
-500 NKLARLLQKRGLKR
+500 
-514 EEPVGV
+514 
-520 MLGRSPSLAAAVL
+520 
-533 GILKAGGAFV
+533 
-543 PIDPGSP
+543 
-550 KERIRYVIEN
+550 
-560 SGCVHVVTERHQ
+560 
-572 SVPAEQTL
+572 
-580 QVTYIEEAG
+580 
-589 TEADG
+589 
-594 SNVQSI
+594 
-600 NTADDLLYMIYTSG
+600 
-614 TTGKPKGVLLEHKN
+614 
-628 MGNLLSHQLTN
+628 
-639 TDIDFCTNVL
+639 
-649 QYASVAFDV
+649 
-658 CYQELF
+658 
-664 SVLLSGGT
+664 
-672 LCIVPESIKRD
+672 
-683 VSQLFSFID
+683 
-692 QHNTEVVFFPTAF
+692 
-705 VKMLFNEEGYAQSFP
+705 
-720 RCVKHVITAGEQLT
+720 
-734 VSRLFR
+734 
-740 QTLRLHGMHLHNH
+740 
-753 YGPSETHVV
+753 
-762 STYTISAGDD
+762 
-772 IPEHPPIGKPIHHNK
+772 
-787 MYILSKNRQLQP
+787 
-799 LGIAGELYISGA
+799 
-811 NTGRGYVNNPA
+811 
-822 LTEEKFLPDPFRT
+822 
-835 DAVMYRTGDL
+835 
-845 ARLRADGQIEY
+845 
-856 IGRTDDQVKIR
+856 
-867 GYRIEP
+867 
-873 KEIETVLANHH
+873 
-884 AVKEA
+884 
-889 AVLIQT
+889 
-895 NESGEN
+895 
-901 ELCAYCSVSQATDP
+901 
-915 SQLRSDLAKE
+915 
-925 LPDYMIPVKWAFVDS
+925 
-940 IPLTANGKVD
+940 
-950 QRALPE
+950 
-956 ASAYAAGRQYTAPRN
+956 
-971 VTELKLT
+971 
-978 RIWEEVLQSG
+978 
-988 PIGVH
+988 
-993 DHFFELGG
+993 
-1001 HSLKA
+1001 
-1006 TALVA
+1006 
-1011 KIAKECSVQIPLSD
+1011 
-1025 VFSHPTVEEL
+1025 
-1035 AKIISEAEENP
+1035 
-1046 FASIEK
+1046 
-1052 TEMKETYPVSSAQK
+1052 
-1066 RMYVLHQLENGGV
+1066 
-1079 SYNIPAVLEVRGPFD
+1079 
-1094 RDRMEAVFKE
+1094 
-1104 LIRRHEPLRTSFEEK
+1104 
-1119 NGLPVQRIH
+1119 
-1128 DDVPFAFTKE
+1128 
-1138 QSAEA
+1138 
-1143 FIRPFDLGKAPLF
+1143 
-1156 RAGFVQIEKD
+1156 KD
-1166 RHLLLADMHHIISDG
+1166 M
-1181 VSVNLLIREFS
+1181 
-1192 ELYAERS
+1192 
-1199 LPPLRIQYKDYAVW
+1199 
-1213 QQSFMAGAAY
+1213 
-1223 RKQEEYWLNRLAGE
+1223 
-1237 IPVLELPADKPR
+1237 
-1249 PPVRSFSGDRVSFVI
+1249 
-1264 NEKHTAQLKK
+1264 
-1274 LAKENKC
+1274 
-1281 TLYMTLLGVYTVLLA
+1281 
-1296 RLSGQEDMIVGSP
+1296 
-1309 IAGRPHADL
+1309 
-1318 DAVLG
+1318 LG
-1323 MFVNTLTFRTR
+1323 MFVSTLPIRMTAD
-1334 PDGSMTF
+1334 PDAEFLSFVRSVG
-1341 KEYLKGIRQ
+1341 KEQLSVMRHQKYPYNLFVNELRQ
-1350 TALEAYE
+1350 T
-1357 HQDYPLEELVDKL
+1357 HHD
-1370 GVPRDMSR
+1370 
-1378 NPLFDTTFALQNM
+1378 LQNII
-1391 EQQKLRAAGLELQ
+1391 G
-1404 PADVSLPISKFDLS
+1404 ISMQ
-1418 LYISENAGELYCQ
+1418 Y
-1431 FEYSTDLF
+1431 
-1439 KRKTIQKWAAFF
+1439 
-1451 TTLAENAAADPG
+1451 
-1463 LELDDISVLT
+1463 
-1473 EKEEVSLLQ
+1473 
-1482 DFSPL
+1482 
-1487 QKTAFP
+1487 
-1493 LHQPLHDLLEQQAE
+1493 QPLAWRQAE
-1507 KTPDRPAILTD
+1507 GFDYETAMFFSGHT
-1518 DISITYQELNERANE
+1518 ANE
-1533 LAHQLIKRGIRLED
+1533 LSILIKERTDTGLIELNFDYQSVLFTETSIKRIQTHLLTIVENAVSNPDRLIRHIDMADENEKKRVL
-1547 KTAIMGRRSPD
+1547 TAFNRTEAVEPPAPTLHGLFARRAALSPHRPALRFPGGMLTYAELDQYTDRLAVWLRQKGVRKESMVGVLAERSPE
-1558 MLIGIY
+1558 MVVSVL
-1564 AVLKAGGVYLPIDPD
+1564 AVLKAGGAYVPLDPD
-1579 YPEERIRFLLKDS
+1579 YPEDRLRYMLDDCGACL
-1592 GVKFLLAEPELF
+1592 LLAQPGLSLSGF
-1604 APDLFEG
+1604 SG
-1611 ETISLKS
+1611 ETLEVSLS
-1618 GQTGN
+1618 SLTSETETGAVSE
-1623 PEAAANPNVPV
+1623 EADA
-1634 KPDSLAYIIYTS
+1634 DSLAYIIYTS
-1646 GSTGRPK
+1646 GSTGTPK
-1653 GVQIEHRSAVNFLY
+1653 GVAVEHRQAAAFL
-1667 SLQTRYGLSDSD
+1667 SGMQGQFPLTEED
-1679 IILHKTSY
+1679 IIVLKSSF

-1693 WELFW
+1693 WQLFW
-1698 WPIAGASVFLLPQ
+1698 WTMSGASVYLLPA
-1711 GGEKDPEMILN
+1711 GWEKDPVRMIEAFSSEKVTTAHFIPAMVNSFLD
-1722 ALENN
+1722 ALETEPEET
-1727 RITAAHFVPSML
+1727 RTRL
-1739 HAFLEYIN
+1739 GRTL
-1747 SRKQPIKKTCLK
+1747 T

-1765 EQLGPHLV
+1765 EALSPLTAA
-1773 SRFYDLLPGTELTNS
+1773 RFADLLPETVLIHG
-1788 YGPTEATVEAAYFD
+1788 YGPTEATVDAAFYVCD
-1802 LPQGKEFHNVPI
+1802 RKRDSGRTRLPI
-1814 GISGHNMRL
+1814 GKPVPGARL
-1823 YILNQKKRLLPPGC
+1823 YVLDSGGTIQPAGVA
-1837 IGELYIAG
+1837 GELYIAG

-1863 LNDPFYPGERM
+1863 LDDPFYPGERM

-1954 TRLPAY
+1954 ARLPAY
-1960 MMPAQFIEMSE
+1960 MMPAQFIKMTE

-1988 GGAADRQA
+1988 DGAADRQA
-1996 YNAPRNVTEMKLC
+1996 YTAPRNVTEMKLC

-2041 SRIAKDFGVQVP
+2041 SRIAKEFGVQVP

-2118 ELTGPLDRGRLEET
+2118 ELTGPLDRSRLEET

-2241 YSVWQRSFQEKEGYQ
+2241 YAVWQRSFQQKEGYQ

-2277 DKARPAVRSFAGG
+2277 DKPRPAVRSFAGG

-2411 PLFDAMLVVQNI
+2411 PLFDAMLVVQNM

-2466 AASLFRRE
+2466 AASLFRKE

-2490 VREPETSLQAISML
+2490 VREPETSIQAISML
-2504 TAPERNRILSDFNG
+2504 TAAERDRILSDFNG
-2518 MTDQQLP
+2518 MADKQLP

-2548 GETLITYKELD
+2548 GETLVTYKELD
-2559 DWSNKIARALQ
+2559 EWSNKIARALQ

-2613 ERKQYIISDSGTAL
+2613 ERKRYIISDSGTAL
-2627 LLTAHGAIEQVPDR
+2627 LLTVHGAIDQVPDH
-2641 FNGEVLA
+2641 FKGEVLA

-2791 EAVDQNIISRSL
+2791 EAVDQNVISRSL

-2866 SGSGLAR
+2866 SGSALAR

-2883 QAFVQDPFQ
+2883 QAFVQDPFR

-2912 QYIGRIDEQVKIRGY
+2912 QYIGRMDEQVKIRGY

-2950 AHTASAGQTEL
+2950 ALPASAGQTEL

-3018 AHTGQAFT
+3018 AHTGRAFT

-3107 PAEGEVKWSPIHKW
+3107 PAEGEVKWSPVHKW

-3131 HFNQSVMLTRAN
+3131 HFNQSVMLTRTN

-3153 LKAITVHHDA
+3153 LKAITVHHDS
-3163 LRLVCIKD
+3163 LRLVCKKD

-3189 LYSLTILEMEGDE
+3189 LYSLTILETEGDE

-3366 SAVLAVQKWSPRHAL
+3366 SAVLAIQKWSPRHAL

-3413 FRSGVY
+3413 FRSGAY